1 MTVAILGTGKMG
13 GAIDRLA
20 TISVP
25 LSTARQLTQEHH
37 DRNTEA

>member
-1 MTVAILGTGKMG
+1 MTTVAILGTGKMG

-25 LSTARQLTQEHH
+25 ALYGAPAHRGTP
-37 DRNTEA
+37 